1 MDNKQEETMANTATN
16 LDNLMTRIA
25 AVPRDEIILAVLRDE
40 VELHKSRLQP
50 SGTGTIH
57 TTISGIEQRIKEIQ
71 K

>member
-1 MDNKQEETMANTATN
+1 MDTTQKETVANTATN

-25 AVPRDEIILAVLRDE
+25 AIPRSEIRLAVLRDE
-40 VELHKSRLQP
+40 VEVHTSRLQP
-50 SGTGTIH
+50 SGSGTIH

>member
-25 AVPRDEIILAVLRDE
+25 AVPDEIRLSVLRDE
-40 VELHKSRLQP
+40 VEVHKSRLQP